1 MRVLDVGKGVKP
13 ESRARGHGEQT
24 HRSPLVHLGCARAK
38 RSTRNSSFPSS
49 VVSLALFV
57 FPRLSPIFARS
68 RGRAVATRI
77 ARSAL
82 ARTDLLLDGRP
93 AGHRSTLG
101 KSSHRLTRARGAA
114 RHRSSNSRRQHR
126 ARGRQRLTRSID
138 GVGEGSIGGASNRR
152 VVTGEECLSRDNA
165 PTILASQ
172 PTKVTRKRRAS
183 RPSRPSSFVLFVL
196 DFSPRRRTVRIVRA
210 RGVGT
215 RRRRRRVPP

>member
-1 MRVLDVGKGVKP
+1 MASKLTALHLFI
-13 ESRARGHGEQT
+13 SAARARKDPHEIVRS
-24 HRSPLVHLGCARAK
+24 HRQSS
-38 RSTRNSSFPSS
+38 RSHSSVAHPSS
-49 VVSLALFV
+49 LRFPASLSRVSL
-57 FPRLSPIFARS
+57 PRS
-68 RGRAVATRI
+68 RSRI

-101 KSSHRLTRARGAA
+101 KSPHRLTRARGAA

-152 VVTGEECLSRDNA
+152 VVTRKEYLSRDNA
-165 PTILASQ
+165 NAPTIRARR
-172 PTKVTRKRRAS
+172 PTRVSRKRRAS

-196 DFSPRRRTVRIVRA
+196 DVLLVVERS
-210 RGVGT
+210 GL
-215 RRRRRRVPP
+215 

>member
-1 MRVLDVGKGVKP
+1 MASKLTALHLFISAARARKDPHEIVRSHRQSSRSHSSVAHPSSL
-13 ESRARGHGEQT
+13 SRARA
-24 HRSPLVHLGCARAK
+24 V
-38 RSTRNSSFPSS
+38 
-49 VVSLALFV
+49 
-57 FPRLSPIFARS
+57 ARS
-68 RGRAVATRI
+68 RI

-152 VVTGEECLSRDNA
+152 VVTRKEYLSRDNA
-165 PTILASQ
+165 NAPTIRARRPTRAS
-172 PTKVTRKRRAS
+172 RKRRAS

-196 DFSPRRRTVRIVRA
+196 DVLLVVERS
-210 RGVGT
+210 GL
-215 RRRRRRVPP
+215 

>member
-1 MRVLDVGKGVKP
+1 VRVLDVGKGVKP

-38 RSTRNSSFPSS
+38 RSTRNSSFASS
-49 VVSLALFV
+49 VVSLALF
-57 FPRLSPIFARS
+57 
-68 RGRAVATRI
+68 GRAPFVSSFSRVSLPCARLRALATRI
-77 ARSAL
+77 ACSAL

-138 GVGEGSIGGASNRR
+138 RVGEGSTGGVPNRR
-152 VVTGEECLSRDNA
+152 LVTREECLSRYNA
-165 PTILASQ
+165 PTIRASQ
-172 PTKVTRKRRAS
+172 PTRAS
-183 RPSRPSSFVLFVL
+183 RK
-196 DFSPRRRTVRIVRA
+196 
-210 RGVGT
+210 
-215 RRRRRRVPP
+215 